1 MEPYQDNL
9 VHSCAP
15 SETAFTPSACYEE
28 AGDELPSV
36 KPGLF
41 YRFVK
46 RTFDIAASLFGLI
59 ILSPLFLVVALLIK
73 AEDGG
78 PVIHVRYCV
87 GRNGKTYKMYKF
99 RSMVVN
105 ADEVEHLLTPEQK
118 LQFFREQKVDND
130 PRITKIG
137 MVLRKTSIDEL
148 PQLCSILKGDMTFV
162 GPRPIVEYEC
172 RYYGTHLETLLQ
184 AKPGLTGMWQVNG
197 RSDCTYESGQR
208 QKLELTY
215 VENRSLWLDIKILFQ
230 TVGVVLNKAGAR

>member
-59 ILSPLFLVVALLIK
+59 ILSPLFLVVAILIK

-105 ADEVEHLLTPEQK
+105 ADQIESFFSTELLNRYLSGEK
-118 LQFFREQKVDND
+118 LAYD

-137 MVLRKTSIDEL
+137 ALLRKTSIDEL
-148 PQLCSILKGDMTFV
+148 PQLMSVLKSDMSII
-162 GPRPIVEYEC
+162 GPRPVIEREAQA
-172 RYYGTHLETLLQ
+172 YGEQRELLLSV
-184 AKPGLTGMWQVNG
+184 KPGITGYWQVNG
-197 RSDCTYESGQR
+197 RGTPYLSNEAKNMQLYYARNAGF
-208 QKLELTY
+208 L
-215 VENRSLWLDIKILFQ
+215 LDLSIIKKTIS
-230 TVGVVLNKAGAR
+230 VVLSRAGAR